1 MTGWLVVAL
10 VAGVPGSVNGY
21 LKGQLHLH
29 TNNSGD
35 SATPPADA
43 VRWYAAHGYDFIVV
57 TDHNRITVE
66 RSPPSMLVIPGVEL
80 TQNVERCVPPPPAG
94 TRCLLHVNALFVAP
108 PADGR
113 IPWPQA
119 IGASRFEIYHRAVE
133 ATRRLG
139 GIAQLNHPNFH
150 YAADA
155 PLIALLAR
163 DGIALLEIANRSW
176 DSNDVPADKGAPST
190 EAIWD
195 AVLTAGG
202 DVFGTATDDA
212 HHYFDAGTVGARGEA
227 VFPGDLGFVMVH
239 AAKEPAAIRAAIAR
253 GDFYSSTGVLLA
265 RVERSGDHLE
275 IDVAPSSPGYFSGN
289 PQRVPGPSRD
299 GARRAKLAGSPRE
312 YRFTFIGAGGRV
324 LARAHGRTAGFAL
337 ARARAGYV
345 RAVVEDGAGHRAW
358 TQPMRVAAGGARAQ
372 EPSRR

>member
-57 TDHNRITVE
+57 TDHNHVTA
-66 RSPPSMLVIPGVEL
+66 PPSTPTMLVIPGVEL
-80 TQNVERCVPPPPAG
+80 TQNVAHCVPPPPLG
-94 TRCLLHVNALFVAP
+94 LRCLLHVNALFVAP
-108 PADGR
+108 PPDGK
-113 IPWPQA
+113 IPGPPA
-119 IGASRFEIYHRAVE
+119 TGASRFEIYHRALDT
-133 ATRRLG
+133 TRRLG

-155 PLIALLAR
+155 PLITLLAR
-163 DGIALLEIANRSW
+163 DGLTLLEVANQSW
-176 DSNDVPADKGAPST
+176 DSNDVPADKGQPTS

-212 HHYFDAGTVGARGEA
+212 HHYYDARTVGASGHD
-227 VFPGDLGFVMVH
+227 VFPGDLGFVMV
-239 AAKEPAAIRAAIAR
+239 RAESPQKPSMKQPKSMPTMSPDLSTTSLR
-253 GDFYSSTGVLLA
+253 GMPCTTTS
-265 RVERSGDHLE
+265 
-275 IDVAPSSPGYFSGN
+275 
-289 PQRVPGPSRD
+289 
-299 GARRAKLAGSPRE
+299 
-312 YRFTFIGAGGRV
+312 FTEV
-324 LARAHGRTAGFAL
+324 HSTAG
-337 ARARAGYV
+337 YP
-345 RAVVEDGAGHRAW
+345 W
-358 TQPMRVAAGGARAQ
+358 
-372 EPSRR
+372 

>member
-1 MTGWLVVAL
+1 MTGWLLLAVL
-10 VAGVPGSVNGY
+10 AGVPGF

-119 IGASRFEIYHRAVE
+119 VGSSRFELYHRAVE

-155 PLIALLAR
+155 PLITLLAR
-163 DGIALLEIANRSW
+163 DGITLLEIANRSW

-195 AVLTAGG
+195 AVLTTGG

-212 HHYFDAGTVGARGEA
+212 HHYFDARAVGARGES
-227 VFPGDLGFVMVH
+227 VFPGDLGFVMVR

-253 GDFYSSTGVLLA
+253 GDFYSSTGVLLG
-265 RVERSGDHLE
+265 RVERTRDNLE
-275 IDVAPSSPGYFSGN
+275 IDVA
-289 PQRVPGPSRD
+289 
-299 GARRAKLAGSPRE
+299 GAGDH
-312 YRFTFIGAGGRV
+312 RFTFIGAGGRV
-324 LARAHGRTAGFAL
+324 LARAQGRTAAFAL
-337 ARARAGYV
+337 ARARGGYV
-345 RAVVEDGAGHRAW
+345 RTVVEDGAGHRAW
-358 TQPMRVAAGGARAQ
+358 TQPVRVPAGARSGSARSQ